1 MPKEKKPLN
10 DLEIQNANIFALNF
24 AGKERKKNGRV
35 VNSAGTRTFCVEID
49 SKIAQD
55 LKDDGW
61 NVTMRV
67 NQEDGSMFCYL
78 PVELRYQPVHPD
90 VFTITNGRKHQ
101 LEEDQVHQLDN
112 RKLTDV
118 NLVIHPHWWYDDAT
132 DEWRI
137 KAFLAEGWFYIR
149 QSRFAEQWENQQMGA
164 ME

>member
-61 NVTMRV
+61 NITMRV

-78 PVELRYQPVHPD
+78 PVELRYKPVHPD

-149 QSRFAEQWENQQMGA
+149 QSRFAEQWEMQQMGD

>member
-49 SKIAQD
+49 PKIAQD

-61 NVTMRV
+61 NITIRV

-78 PVELRYQPVHPD
+78 PVELRYHPVHPD

-149 QSRFAEQWENQQMGA
+149 QSRFAEQWEMQQMGD